1 MALEMENL
9 RGENSAPTGWLVRSP
24 AQALVHLVWDRMIHT
39 CLANGEGRE
48 LGVKPSHLTNECRPR
63 GGRDRIVLDF
73 ISPFELT
80 LLKLWK

>member
-9 RGENSAPTGWLVRSP
+9 RSENSAQTGWLVRSP

-48 LGVKPSHLTNECRPR
+48 LGVKPSHLTNECKPR
-63 GGRDRIVLDF
+63 RGQGENSTGF
-73 ISPFELT
+73 YFPFELT

>member
-9 RGENSAPTGWLVRSP
+9 RGENSAQTGWLAPSP
-24 AQALVHLVWDRMIHT
+24 AQALMHLVWDSMIHT
-39 CLANGEGRE
+39 CMADREGRE
-48 LGVKPSHLTNECRPR
+48 LGVKPSHLTYERRPR
-63 GGRDRIVLDF
+63 GGRDKIVPGF